1 LFGSRAI
8 GTFRG
13 ASDVDLALE
22 GEGIGLSDLIS
33 LKAKFGNLQIPLE
46 VDLIVRSKI
55 ENPDVEKHIQ
65 DYGREWYRRGWKKTK
80 LKDACLKIGSGA
92 TPRGGKEAYK
102 GGATSLIRSQNI
114 YNNGFHR
121 DGLAYINDTQ
131 ADELSNV
138 EVRPNDVLLNI
149 TGDSVARCC
158 QVALDVLPSRVNQ
171 HVTIIRPKAEELDA
185 RFLRYVLVSDAMQNH
200 LLSLASAGAT
210 RNALTKGMIEVL
222 EISAP
227 PLPEQKAI
235 AAVLGAL
242 DDKIELN
249 RRMNATLEAMAR
261 ALFQSW
267 FVDFDPVRAKLDGRP
282 PPNLAP
288 ATAALFPEHFA
299 HGEHD
304 MLPVGWRLAAIKEV
318 CDINA
323 WTLGKNDD
331 LETLE
336 YVEISEVSRG
346 NIANIASYPRGEE
359 PSRARRRLRHGDT
372 VLSTVRPDRGSYFL
386 ALNPPENRVA
396 STGFA
401 VLTPTKVPWSF
412 LHAAL
417 TLPEVSDHLGQM
429 ADGGAYPAVRPEIIG
444 AIKVAVPN
452 EPKILECFDRICAPL
467 FKQAESNRT
476 QSRTLATLRDTLLPK
491 LLSGE
496 LILKG
501 TDA

>member
-1 LFGSRAI
+1 MADNGAQFTIDELPDIPDSWQWRRLGDLVDQTRGICYGIVQPGRHDESGVPMVNSQDVLDGTVASRIEFRVAKELHARFKRSTIRGGEVLLTLVGANFGRVAIAPSSFAGFNCSRA
-8 GTFRG
+8 
-13 ASDVDLALE
+13 V
-22 GEGIGLSDLIS
+22 GI
-33 LKAKFGNLQIPLE
+33 IP
-46 VDLIVRSKI
+46 VR
-55 ENPDVEKHIQ
+55 EHPQFVMF
-65 DYGREWYRRGWKKTK
+65 
-80 LKDACLKIGSGA
+80 CL
-92 TPRGGKEAYK
+92 
-102 GGATSLIRSQNI
+102 RSPLT
-114 YNNGFHR
+114 R
-121 DGLAYINDTQ
+121 
-131 ADELSNV
+131 
-138 EVRPNDVLLNI
+138 
-149 TGDSVARCC
+149 
-158 QVALDVLPSRVNQ
+158 
-171 HVTIIRPKAEELDA
+171 
-185 RFLRYVLVSDAMQNH
+185 RFLDNWANTTAQPTFNL
-200 LLSLASAGAT
+200 
-210 RNALTKGMIEVL
+210 KEVANL
-222 EISAP
+222 PIPFP

-282 PPNLAP
+282 PAALAP

-304 MLPVGWRLAAIKEV
+304 MLPVGWRHAAIEEV
-318 CDINA
+318 CAINA

-346 NIANIASYPRGEE
+346 NIANIATYPRGEE

-386 ALNPPENRVA
+386 ALNPSENRVA

-412 LHAAL
+412 IHAAL
-417 TLPEVSDHLGQM
+417 TQPEVSDHLGQM

-444 AIKVAVPN
+444 AIQAALPN
-452 EPKILECFDRICAPL
+452 EPKILEAFHRTCAPL
-467 FKQAESNRT
+467 FEQAEANRT

-496 LILKG
+496 LSVASLNAKPE
-501 TDA
+501 AAR